1 MHRYILKRIAMLLLV
16 MLGVS
21 LLIFF
26 IMDLAPGDQAL
37 MILGEAAT
45 EEELNALREE
55 LGLFDPFFVRYGRYM
70 WNFLQGDLGYS
81 HKYLSDVLPL
91 YLERLGATVVL
102 ALASALFAHI
112 LSIPMGIYAA
122 LHQGKVSDNIVSALA
137 IVGLAAPNFWVG
149 LLLIIL
155 FSLKLGMF
163 HSGGFVTLSD
173 VVLPAITVGTANM
186 ALLTRTT
193 RSGMIDVLRSDYLML
208 ARAKGVS
215 EKMVV
220 RKHALKNALIPIITV
235 SGIQFSAMM
244 GGAVTTEA
252 VFSFPGIGTLLVGAI
267 KSKDT
272 VCVTGCLI
280 MTSLLVSVTLLLVDI
295 LYAYV
300 DPRIKAQYSK

>member
-1 MHRYILKRIAMLLLV
+1 MLFHWYIQSREPAWNLLTGRLLPTV
-16 MLGVS
+16 MVNFCS
-21 LLIFF
+21 LL
-26 IMDLAPGDQAL
+26 
-37 MILGEAAT
+37 
-45 EEELNALREE
+45 
-55 LGLFDPFFVRYGRYM
+55 
-70 WNFLQGDLGYS
+70 
-81 HKYLSDVLPL
+81 
-91 YLERLGATVVL
+91 
-102 ALASALFAHI
+102 

-122 LHQGKVSDNIVSALA
+122 LKQGKVSDNIVSALA
-137 IVGLAAPNFWVG
+137 IIGLAAPNFWVG
-149 LLLIIL
+149 LMLIIL

-163 HSGGFVTLSD
+163 HSSGFVTLAD
-173 VVLPAITVGTANM
+173 VVLPAITVGTGHM

-280 MTSLLVSVTLLLVDI
+280 MTSLLVSVILLLVDI

>member
-37 MILGEAAT
+37 MILGEAAL
-45 EEELNALREE
+45 EEELNALREK

-70 WNFLQGDLGYS
+70 WNFLHGDLGYS
-81 HKYLSDVLPL
+81 YKYLSNVLPL
-91 YLERLGATVVL
+91 YLDRLGATVVL
-102 ALASALFAHI
+102 ALASAIVCHV

-122 LHQGKVSDNIVSALA
+122 LKQGKISDNIVSALA

-149 LLLIIL
+149 LMLIIL
-155 FSLKLGMF
+155 FALKLGMF
-163 HSGGFVTLSD
+163 HSSGFVTWTD
-173 VVLPAITVGTANM
+173 VILPAITVGTGHM

-193 RSGMIDVLRSDYLML
+193 RSGMIDVLRQDYLML

-280 MTSLLVSVTLLLVDI
+280 MTSLLVSVILLVVDI

>member
-1 MHRYILKRIAMLLLV
+1 MPVTIKSVKSSKELKE
-16 MLGVS
+16 
-21 LLIFF
+21 F
-26 IMDLAPGDQAL
+26 I
-37 MILGEAAT
+37 
-45 EEELNALREE
+45 
-55 LGLFDPFFVRYGRYM
+55 
-70 WNFLQGDLGYS
+70 
-81 HKYLSDVLPL
+81 
-91 YLERLGATVVL
+91 
-102 ALASALFAHI
+102 LFANRMYKGNPYYVPCMPSDDYNTFDKEKNGAFDFSEAE
-112 LSIPMGIYAA
+112 LFLAYKD
-122 LHQGKVSDNIVSALA
+122 GKTVGRVAA
-137 IVGLAAPNFWVG
+137 IVNH
-149 LLLIIL
+149 
-155 FSLKLGMF
+155 M
-163 HSGGFVTLSD
+163 
-173 VVLPAITVGTANM
+173 
-186 ALLTRTT
+186 LTRTT

-280 MTSLLVSVTLLLVDI
+280 LTSLLVSVILLLVDI

>member
-45 EEELNALREE
+45 EAELNALREE

-70 WNFLQGDLGYS
+70 LNFIQGDLGYS
-81 HKYLSDVLPL
+81 YKYMSDVLPL
-91 YLERLGATVVL
+91 YFTRLGSTVLLATGAMIVSHL
-102 ALASALFAHI
+102 

-149 LLLIIL
+149 LMLIIL
-155 FSLKLGMF
+155 FALKLGWF
-163 HSGGFVTLSD
+163 NSGGFVQWKD
-173 VVLPAITVGTANM
+173 IILPAVTVGATNM

-193 RSGMIDVLRSDYLML
+193 RSGMIDVLRQDYLML

-215 EKMVV
+215 EKLVV

-235 SGIQFSAMM
+235 SGIQFSTLM
-244 GGAVTTEA
+244 GGSVTCEA
-252 VFSFPGIGTLLVGAI
+252 VFSFPGVGSLLVGAI
-267 KSKDT
+267 KSVDT
-272 VCVTGCLI
+272 TCVTGCLI
-280 MTSLLVSVTLLLVDI
+280 LTSLLVSIILLAVDI

>member
-45 EEELNALREE
+45 EAELNALREE

-70 WNFLQGDLGYS
+70 LNFLKGDLGYS
-81 HKYLSDVLPL
+81 HKYLSNVLPL
-91 YLERLGATVVL
+91 YFSRLGATVVL

-122 LHQGKVSDNIVSALA
+122 LHQGRVSDNIVSALA

-267 KSKDT
+267 K
-272 VCVTGCLI
+272 L
-280 MTSLLVSVTLLLVDI
+280 
-295 LYAYV
+295 
-300 DPRIKAQYSK
+300 

>member
-37 MILGEAAT
+37 MILGEAAL
-45 EEELNALREE
+45 EEELNALREK

-70 WNFLQGDLGYS
+70 WNFLHGDLGYS
-81 HKYLSDVLPL
+81 YKYLSNVLPL
-91 YLERLGATVVL
+91 YLDRLGATVVL
-102 ALASALFAHI
+102 ALASAIVCHV

-122 LHQGKVSDNIVSALA
+122 LKQGKLSDNIVSALA

-149 LLLIIL
+149 LMLIIL
-155 FSLKLGMF
+155 FALKLGMF
-163 HSGGFVTLSD
+163 HSSGFVTWTD
-173 VVLPAITVGTANM
+173 VILPAITVGTGHM

-193 RSGMIDVLRSDYLML
+193 RSGMIDVLRQDYLML

-280 MTSLLVSVTLLLVDI
+280 MTSLLVSVILLVVDI

>member
-45 EEELNALREE
+45 EEELNALREK

-70 WNFLQGDLGYS
+70 WNFLHGDLGYS
-81 HKYLSDVLPL
+81 HKYLSNVLPL
-91 YLERLGATVVL
+91 YFNRLGATVVL
-102 ALASALFAHI
+102 ALASALFAHL

-149 LLLIIL
+149 LMLIIL
-155 FSLKLGMF
+155 FALKLGMF

-280 MTSLLVSVTLLLVDI
+280 MTSLLVSVILLLVDI

>member
-37 MILGEAAT
+37 MILGEAALP
-45 EEELNALREE
+45 EELDALREE

-70 WNFLQGDLGYS
+70 LDFIRGDLGYS
-81 HKYLSDVLPL
+81 YKYMSDVLPL
-91 YLERLGATVVL
+91 YFDRLGATVLL
-102 ALASALFAHI
+102 ALGAMIVSHL
-112 LSIPMGIYAA
+112 LSLPMGIFAA
-122 LHQGKVSDNIVSALA
+122 LHQGKLSDNIVSAVA
-137 IVGLAAPNFWVG
+137 MVGLAAPNFWVG
-149 LLLIIL
+149 LMLIIL
-155 FSLKLGMF
+155 FSLKLGIF
-163 HSGGFVTLSD
+163 NSGGFVHWKD
-173 VVLPAITVGTANM
+173 IILPAVTVGATNM

-193 RSGMIDVLRSDYLML
+193 RSGMIDVLRQDYLML

-235 SGIQFSAMM
+235 SGIQFSTLM
-244 GGAVTTEA
+244 GGSVTCEA
-252 VFSFPGIGTLLVGAI
+252 VFAYPGVGSLLVGAI
-267 KSKDT
+267 KSVDT

-280 MTSLLVSVTLLLVDI
+280 LTSLLVSVILLAVDI

>member
-37 MILGEAAT
+37 MILGEAAL
-45 EEELNALREE
+45 EEELNALREK

-70 WNFLQGDLGYS
+70 WNFLHGDLGYS
-81 HKYLSDVLPL
+81 YKYLSNVLPL
-91 YLERLGATVVL
+91 YLDRLGATVVL
-102 ALASALFAHI
+102 ALASAIVCHV

-122 LHQGKVSDNIVSALA
+122 LKQGKLSDNIVSALA

-149 LLLIIL
+149 LMLIIL
-155 FSLKLGMF
+155 FALKLGMF
-163 HSGGFVTLSD
+163 HSSGFVTWTD
-173 VVLPAITVGTANM
+173 VILPAITVGTGHM

-193 RSGMIDVLRSDYLML
+193 RSGMSDVLRSDYLML

-280 MTSLLVSVTLLLVDI
+280 MTSLLVSVILLVVDI

>member
-45 EEELNALREE
+45 EEELNALREK

-70 WNFLQGDLGYS
+70 WNFLHGDLGYS
-81 HKYLSDVLPL
+81 HKYLSNVLPL
-91 YLERLGATVVL
+91 YFNRLGAMVVL
-102 ALASALFAHI
+102 ALASALFAHL

-149 LLLIIL
+149 LMLIIL
-155 FSLKLGMF
+155 FALKLGMF

-280 MTSLLVSVTLLLVDI
+280 MTSLLVSVILLLVDI

>member
-1 MHRYILKRIAMLLLV
+1 MHRYILRRIAMLLLV

-21 LLIFF
+21 FLIFF

-37 MILGEAAT
+37 MILGEAAL

-55 LGLFDPFFVRYGRYM
+55 LGLFDPFLVRYGRYM
-70 WNFLQGDLGYS
+70 LNFFKGDLGYS
-81 HKYLSDVLPL
+81 YKYMSDVLPL
-91 YLERLGATVVL
+91 YLSRLSATVVL
-102 ALASALFAHI
+102 ALASAIVSHI

-122 LHQGKVSDNIVSALA
+122 LKQGKLSDNIVSTIA
-137 IVGLAAPNFWVG
+137 ILGLAAPNFWVG
-149 LLLIIL
+149 LMLIIL
-155 FSLKLGMF
+155 FALKLGMF
-163 HSGGFVTLSD
+163 NSSGFVTWKD
-173 VVLPAITVGTANM
+173 VVLPAITVGTGHM

-193 RSGMIDVLRSDYLML
+193 RSSMIDVMRQDYLML

-215 EKMVV
+215 EGTIV

-235 SGIQFSAMM
+235 SGIQFSSMM
-244 GGAVTTEA
+244 GGAVTSEA

-267 KSKDT
+267 KSVDT

-280 MTSLLVSVTLLLVDI
+280 LTSLLVSVILLVVDI